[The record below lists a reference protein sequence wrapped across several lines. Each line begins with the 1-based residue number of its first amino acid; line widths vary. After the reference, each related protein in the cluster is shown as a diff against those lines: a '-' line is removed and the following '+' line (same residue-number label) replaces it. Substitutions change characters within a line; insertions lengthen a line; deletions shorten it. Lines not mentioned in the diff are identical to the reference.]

1 MRLRPLTSSCP
12 CAACLPATSTFLGAV
27 LSFDDAQRDGTVV
40 SATGYAKFPV
50 TGAGPVLDPE
60 LALLVIGESVVGGG
74 PSYSSNFYV
83 SPTFASDVSDQTYN
97 PAGFP
102 AWAVALSNYIIGLVG
117 PPAGGGWGYKA
128 VLKNSGVVAPAIAA
142 APTILPANNTF
153 QFSFLLVAPLPVF
166 NQGDVVKITGVKQG
180 KGATPRLNGRWFVV
194 SLVGQV
200 LTLGRKYFPPFTSA
214 ASVNYIGGGNV
225 NTTNYAIVP
234 YTGVFRPKR
243 GEAQSGWYAGF
254 ATWACEDPQLQR
266 LIGPCGWGMDIL
278 RLSGL
283 YRRRVRLFFNSQRED
298 WIVWKPCA
306 PNAPVLPFWHIF
318 ASGLWRDSLNR
329 NPWSGPG
336 EVKESWPQFRNK
348 PGLPVSWCQ
357 NFLGTQQDFQN
368 GWDVSI
374 LNQPLPPPVLDF
386 GCTCFASP
394 PVSGGRTVT
403 TIWGIGFKAIAGS
416 RRTVRTAWGPSVLW
430 NTVAARKG
438 TVATSWRFRWKLAPK
453 PASKRTVWNIAVP
466 PLRVIFRFARKQ
478 QPVMVIAQRATVR
491 LPCLPSK
498 KTMVSFHPRI
508 VPPAFGRVN
517 YQGGGIVSLVQ
528 GSVSVYQAL
537 VVGGGQVSVFETDK
551 WIGLAQ
557 VLGGGQVSS
566 SVASTWSGSPA
577 ILGGGLVSSVVAS
590 TWSGSV
596 EVLGG
601 GLVSS
606 LVTSTWSG
614 SPTIL
619 GGGLVSSVVASTW
632 SGSVEVLGG
641 GLVSSVVAST
651 WSGSVEVLGGGLVSS
666 VVTSTWSGSV
676 EVLGGGLVSSV
687 VTSTWSGS
695 VELLGGGRLAMT
707 VVSITP
713 YTGKALGGG
722 QVTNSSSNPGVRQVV
737 TGSSDSASSFTVT
750 WPVAT
755 KAGSLLVVLS
765 ASGSWDVGAPSGW
778 TVVGLAALSGI
789 TSAGIAYRAGAP
801 SETSVAFSLAGGSAG
816 SVAWVAL
823 EVVGIKSS
831 SPADKQV
838 GHTGTSNPVAS
849 PATGVLGQAVEWV
862 LGVAAIPQN
871 GVNYS
876 APSNRVASS
885 GPGGERC
892 RHAWGFSGCV
902 VDQCGCYH

>member
-1 MRLRPLTSSCP
+1 
-12 CAACLPATSTFLGAV
+12 
-27 LSFDDAQRDGTVV
+27 
-40 SATGYAKFPV
+40 
-50 TGAGPVLDPE
+50 
-60 LALLVIGESVVGGG
+60 
-74 PSYSSNFYV
+74 
-83 SPTFASDVSDQTYN
+83 
-97 PAGFP
+97 
-102 AWAVALSNYIIGLVG
+102 
-117 PPAGGGWGYKA
+117 
-128 VLKNSGVVAPAIAA
+128 
-142 APTILPANNTF
+142 
-153 QFSFLLVAPLPVF
+153 
-166 NQGDVVKITGVKQG
+166 
-180 KGATPRLNGRWFVV
+180 
-194 SLVGQV
+194 
-200 LTLGRKYFPPFTSA
+200 
-214 ASVNYIGGGNV
+214 
-225 NTTNYAIVP
+225 
-234 YTGVFRPKR
+234 
-243 GEAQSGWYAGF
+243 
-254 ATWACEDPQLQR
+254 
-266 LIGPCGWGMDIL
+266 MDIL

-283 YRRRVRLFFNSQRED
+283 YRRRVRLFYNSQRED

-306 PNAPVLPFWHIF
+306 PDAPVLPFWHIF

-336 EVKESWPQFRNK
+336 EVKESWPQFRHK

-386 GCTCFASP
+386 NCTCFASP

-466 PLRVIFRFARKQ
+466 PLRVIFRFAGKR
-478 QPVMVIAQRATVR
+478 QPVMVIAQSATVR
-491 LPCLPSK
+491 LPCLPSR
-498 KTMVSFHPRI
+498 KTMVSLHPRI

-517 YQGGGIVSLVQ
+517 IQGGGIVSLVQ

-557 VLGGGQVSS
+557 V
-566 SVASTWSGSPA
+566 
-577 ILGGGLVSSVVAS
+577 
-590 TWSGSV
+590 
-596 EVLGG
+596 
-601 GLVSS
+601 
-606 LVTSTWSG
+606 
-614 SPTIL
+614 L

-755 KAGSLLVVLS
+755 KAGSLLVVLF
-765 ASGSWDVGAPSGW
+765 ASGSWDPGVPSGW
-778 TVVGLAALSGI
+778 SAVGIAALSGI

-801 SETSVAFSLAGGSAG
+801 SETSVAFTLAGGSAG

-823 EVVGIKSS
+823 EVAGIKSS

-871 GVNYS
+871 GVTYS
-876 APSNRVASS
+876 APSTGWQVAGQAASVAATHGVSVVAWWTSVVATTSITASITASVSS
-885 GPGGERC
+885 AAYAAGAYSFE
-892 RHAWGFSGCV
+892 
-902 VDQCGCYH
+902 Q